1 MADAK
6 CTFCPPDLSL
16 LKASLGYFDS
26 ELPPAL
32 EKYLKDL
39 LNYADQR
46 LREDCG
52 IELIPGDISDD
63 QLKAMYADW
72 IYRNRAT
79 GAGKTEMLKDAIRNR
94 QVGSALR
101 AGTEGSGDL

>member
-1 MADAK
+1 MADACK
-6 CTFCPPDLSL
+6 FCSPDLSL

-32 EKYLKDL
+32 EKYLNDL
-39 LNYADQR
+39 LNYADKR
-46 LREDCG
+46 LWEECG
-52 IELIPGDISDD
+52 IELIPGDIADD

-94 QVGSALR
+94 QVGTALR